1 MSAEDAVFRAEE
13 HMCFHWKYSDTGE
26 YTPMHVIEDLA
37 RKYYRGSSDMN
48 ENIKAAAWDL
58 RVHIECNSDGYD
70 TIQAL
75 LRLVQE
81 LGGNDQIMLDM
92 ARNDKPQLLVSYL
105 FALLLTQE

>member
-1 MSAEDAVFRAEE
+1 
-13 HMCFHWKYSDTGE
+13 
-26 YTPMHVIEDLA
+26 
-37 RKYYRGSSDMN
+37 MN

-58 RVHIECNSDGYD
+58 RVNIDCDRDGYD

-81 LGGNDQIMLDM
+81 LGGNEQVILNI
-92 ARNDKPQLLVSYL
+92 AKNDKPQLLVSYL